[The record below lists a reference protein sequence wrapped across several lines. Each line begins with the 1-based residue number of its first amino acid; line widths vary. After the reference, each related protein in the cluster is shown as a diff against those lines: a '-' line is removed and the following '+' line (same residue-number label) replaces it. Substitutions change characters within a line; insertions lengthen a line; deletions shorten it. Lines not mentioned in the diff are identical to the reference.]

1 MRKLKKLTPAMLRRL
16 VIQERRKLQREVLEQ
31 GVESAEKVKAKEVDA
46 DGYAGSLEKDID
58 HMKVL
63 QIKESRLRKQL
74 RKIIESRKLL
84 RKKIIKKL

>member
-1 MRKLKKLTPAMLRRL
+1 MLRSL

-31 GVESAEKVKAKEVDA
+31 GVEDSEKVKAEEVEA

-63 QIKESRLRKQL
+63 QIKEDRLKKQL
-74 RKIIESRKLL
+74 RKIMESRKIL
-84 RKKIIKKL
+84 RKRIIKKL